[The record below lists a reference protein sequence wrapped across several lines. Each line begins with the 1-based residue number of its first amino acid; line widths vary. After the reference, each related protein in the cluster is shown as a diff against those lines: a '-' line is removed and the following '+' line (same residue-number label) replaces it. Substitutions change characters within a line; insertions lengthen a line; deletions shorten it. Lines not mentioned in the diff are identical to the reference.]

1 MDPIE
6 VCGRGEIIST
16 TAIDIQ
22 VFKQSVEKCLAGD
35 HVGILCRKLKKDQI
49 KRGML
54 LTAPGS
60 VQLNNRYEAKVY
72 MLSKNEFSL
81 FTPLLTN

>member
-1 MDPIE
+1 MDGVE
-6 VCGRGEIIST
+6 VCGRGEMIST

-22 VFKQSVEKCLAGD
+22 VFKQSVEQCVAGD

-72 MLSKNEFSL
+72 MLSKNGVFFVSSL
-81 FTPLLTN
+81 CD